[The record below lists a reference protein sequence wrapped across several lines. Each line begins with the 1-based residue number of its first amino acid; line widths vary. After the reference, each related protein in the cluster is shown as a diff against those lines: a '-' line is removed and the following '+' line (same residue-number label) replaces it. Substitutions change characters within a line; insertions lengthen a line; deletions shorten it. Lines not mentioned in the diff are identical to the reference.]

1 MPIARA
7 NGLDIA
13 YDVFGRESDPPLVL
27 VMGLAAQRI
36 FWDENFCEL
45 LARRGFFVVRFDNR
59 DVGQSSRLDHL
70 GKPSVIELLPALY
83 RRQAPSAPYGLAD
96 MADDTLG
103 LMDAL
108 GVARAHVC
116 GASMGG
122 MIAQVLALRHPRR
135 VWSLTS
141 IMSSTGDPSL
151 PQAQPP
157 VMTLLLESVPR
168 DQASFVEYS
177 VKLWRTIGSPGF
189 PFDEAAVRAR
199 AAQAW
204 QRGVHPP
211 GVLRQLLAILADGSR
226 RERLRSLRVPTL
238 VIHGEADPLV
248 PIAGG
253 EDTAASVPGAR
264 LVRIA
269 GMGHDLPPA
278 TWLLIHDEIER
289 HARAAEKASA
299 A

>member
-13 YDVFGRESDPPLVL
+13 YETFGRDTDPPLVL
-27 VMGLAAQRI
+27 IMGLAAQMI
-36 FWDENFCEL
+36 FWDDAFCEQ

-59 DVGQSSRLDHL
+59 DVGQSTKVDHL
-70 GKPSVIELLPALY
+70 GKPNVLDLMQALQQ
-83 RRQAPSAPYGLAD
+83 RRAPSAPYGLAD

-108 GVARAHVC
+108 GLESAHVC

-122 MIAQVLALRHPRR
+122 MIAQVLALRHPDR
-135 VWSLTS
+135 VRSLTS

-151 PQAQPP
+151 PQAGPP
-157 VMTLLLESVPR
+157 VLALLLQPAPR
-168 DQASFVEYS
+168 DQASYLDYS
-177 VKLWRTIGSPGF
+177 VQLWRTIGSPGF
-189 PFDEAAVRAR
+189 PFDETAVRER
-199 AAQAW
+199 AALAW
-204 QRGVHPP
+204 ERGLHPA

-226 RERLRSLRVPTL
+226 RERLRSLKVPAL
-238 VIHGEADPLV
+238 VIHGEDDPLV

-253 EDTAASVPGAR
+253 EDTAASIPNAR
-264 LVRIA
+264 FVRIA

-278 TWLLIHDEIER
+278 TWLLILDEIER
-289 HARAAEKASA
+289 HARAAEKATA